1 MDLSLH
7 TVLLI
12 SATFCVFLE
21 EGFGLPLPQAP
32 ESQTSSL
39 SAGRV
44 RTKRCSCSNWMD
56 KECIYFCHLDIIWV
70 NTPSKI
76 TPYGLGSPLSR
87 RRRST
92 GRCECANPDDRTCST
107 FCHTSSMHPSL
118 VVVNPFDPNETNV
131 EETGK
136 DLLAYLRRSAATEQE
151 AEGEGRSTG
160 PDVCRKLEIESAT
173 ASQE

>member
-1 MDLSLH
+1 MDLSLQ

-12 SATFCVFLE
+12 FATFSVFVQ
-21 EGFGLPLPQAP
+21 EGFGLPLSQPS
-32 ESQTSSL
+32 ESQSS
-39 SAGRV
+39 SARV

-92 GRCECANPDDRTCST
+92 GRCECASADDSTCST
-107 FCHTSSMHPSL
+107 FCHTSSMDPNL
-118 VVVNPFDPNETNV
+118 VVVSPLDPELGRV
-131 EETGK
+131 DKADKGV
-136 DLLAYLRRSAATEQE
+136 LRYF
-151 AEGEGRSTG
+151 
-160 PDVCRKLEIESAT
+160 
-173 ASQE
+173 